1 MNKLTALA
9 IALIALTPVAASA
22 NEHEKAA
29 APAVAADAA
38 AAPAVAPAGEV
49 KEVTL
54 KDGTKAVIEGEN
66 VFTVA
71 EDGAKTPAPDGEHEL
86 ADGTKIKVA
95 GGKLVKEEEKK

>member
-38 AAPAVAPAGEV
+38 APAVAPAAEV

-54 KDGTKAVIEGEN
+54 KHDESRYRRRKC
-66 VFTVA
+66 F
-71 EDGAKTPAPDGEHEL
+71 HRC
-86 ADGTKIKVA
+86 
-95 GGKLVKEEEKK
+95 

>member
-29 APAVAADAA
+29 PAVAADAA
-38 AAPAVAPAGEV
+38 AAPAVAPAAEM

-54 KDGTKAVIEGEN
+54 KDGTKVVIEGEN

-95 GGKLVKEEEKK
+95 GGKQVKEEEKK

>member
-22 NEHEKAA
+22 SEHQKAA
-29 APAVAADAA
+29 APAVAGNAA
-38 AAPAVAPAGEV
+38 AAPAVAPAGEM

-71 EDGAKTPAPDGEHEL
+71 EDGAKTPATDGEHEL

-95 GGKLVKEEEKK
+95 GGKLVKEEKK

>member
-1 MNKLTALA
+1 MNKLAVLAL
-9 IALIALTPVAASA
+9 ALIALTPFAASA
-22 NEHEKAA
+22 NE
-29 APAVAADAA
+29 PAA
-38 AAPAVAPAGEV
+38 AAPAAAAAAAAAAEV

-71 EDGAKTPAPDGEHEL
+71 ENGEKTPATDGEHEL